1 MSFNSSSENNSGVAR
16 EDAAAYLRNASFSR
30 GDGSAPSAA
39 VTAADL
45 LNATSFDP
53 SRLHPMAGISDKL
66 DYLAL
71 DDEKTNALPGAG
83 TALPSRGWSDDLC
96 YGTGTTYLSGE
107 KYAWCAIIAFGGRR
121 KYLSEVLTGYSR
133 PLSVSSTRLRVN
145 SILNSVTRR
154 GSYFGNSAGVIG
166 KSESCRVAELHDV
179 WGSMAAG
186 GISGAIYKS
195 TAGVRPALAAAGIMT
210 GLAGTWS
217 TIPHSN
223 VSAHG
228 CLPLTSWRC
237 SNPPGRTIRFASVLR
252 VAEPSVEAE
261 LTNST
266 LKLLMVTR
274 GHVSDESTDQG
285 TYHSQRAIHTTGTS
299 VVRHVLGFPLY
310 FDLIVFISCSNRLD
324 LRLDGHYSSAPL
336 SQSPK

>member
-96 YGTGTTYLSGE
+96 YGTGTTYLSVS
-107 KYAWCAIIAFGGRR
+107 IGGTNGVILMKGLALGGLYGVR
-121 KYLSEVLTGYSR
+121 EGYSR

-154 GSYFGNSAGVIG
+154 GSYFGNSAGVIALMYNVLNSSIDAWRG
-166 KSESCRVAELHDV
+166 KHDV

-217 TIPHSN
+217 WIK
-223 VSAHG
+223 
-228 CLPLTSWRC
+228 
-237 SNPPGRTIRFASVLR
+237 RTI
-252 VAEPSVEAE
+252 
-261 LTNST
+261 
-266 LKLLMVTR
+266 
-274 GHVSDESTDQG
+274 
-285 TYHSQRAIHTTGTS
+285 I
-299 VVRHVLGFPLY
+299 
-310 FDLIVFISCSNRLD
+310 
-324 LRLDGHYSSAPL
+324 
-336 SQSPK
+336 

>member
-1 MSFNSSSENNSGVAR
+1 MSFSGTSDSSGNAPGSTR
-16 EDAAAYLRNASFSR
+16 DDAAAYLRNASFSR
-30 GDGSAPSAA
+30 GESSTLPATA

-45 LNATSFDP
+45 LNTASFDP
-53 SRLHPMAGISDKL
+53 SKLHPMAGLGDKL

-96 YGTGTTYLSGE
+96 YGTGTTYLSGL
-107 KYAWCAIIAFGGRR
+107 AMGGMLGLR
-121 KYLSEVLTGYSR
+121 EGYVR

-154 GSYFGNSAGVIG
+154 GSYFANSAGVIALVYNILNSSIDAWRG
-166 KSESCRVAELHDV
+166 KHDA

-217 TIPHSN
+217 WIKRN
-223 VSAHG
+223 V
-228 CLPLTSWRC
+228 
-237 SNPPGRTIRFASVLR
+237 I
-252 VAEPSVEAE
+252 
-261 LTNST
+261 
-266 LKLLMVTR
+266 
-274 GHVSDESTDQG
+274 
-285 TYHSQRAIHTTGTS
+285 
-299 VVRHVLGFPLY
+299 
-310 FDLIVFISCSNRLD
+310 
-324 LRLDGHYSSAPL
+324 
-336 SQSPK
+336 

>member
-107 KYAWCAIIAFGGRR
+107 KYAWCAIIAFGGRLALGGLYGVR
-121 KYLSEVLTGYSR
+121 EGYSR

-154 GSYFGNSAGVIG
+154 GSYFGNSAGVIALMYNVLNSSIDAWRG
-166 KSESCRVAELHDV
+166 KHDV

-217 TIPHSN
+217 WIK
-223 VSAHG
+223 
-228 CLPLTSWRC
+228 
-237 SNPPGRTIRFASVLR
+237 RTI
-252 VAEPSVEAE
+252 
-261 LTNST
+261 
-266 LKLLMVTR
+266 
-274 GHVSDESTDQG
+274 
-285 TYHSQRAIHTTGTS
+285 I
-299 VVRHVLGFPLY
+299 
-310 FDLIVFISCSNRLD
+310 
-324 LRLDGHYSSAPL
+324 
-336 SQSPK
+336 

>member
-96 YGTGTTYLSGE
+96 YGTGTTYLSALM
-107 KYAWCAIIAFGGRR
+107 YN
-121 KYLSEVLTGYSR
+121 V
-133 PLSVSSTRLRVN
+133 
-145 SILNSVTRR
+145 LNSSIDAWR
-154 GSYFGNSAGVIG
+154 G
-166 KSESCRVAELHDV
+166 KHDV

-217 TIPHSN
+217 WIK
-223 VSAHG
+223 
-228 CLPLTSWRC
+228 
-237 SNPPGRTIRFASVLR
+237 RTI
-252 VAEPSVEAE
+252 
-261 LTNST
+261 
-266 LKLLMVTR
+266 
-274 GHVSDESTDQG
+274 
-285 TYHSQRAIHTTGTS
+285 I
-299 VVRHVLGFPLY
+299 
-310 FDLIVFISCSNRLD
+310 
-324 LRLDGHYSSAPL
+324 
-336 SQSPK
+336 